1 MRKIAIIVGGWHYPH
16 HFYDKLNQMQIPND
30 TIVDKFVISHRSP
43 DLDIVSEEKL
53 KYVNPTMNYLLQKLD
68 NLLYSRMIKQSEIK
82 EMNYKCDLVDNV
94 AGDYYFVH
102 QWMNLYD
109 YKQYDYIFFFHDDNY
124 LISDKLLVD
133 VVDKKAI
140 LYDMEGNTVN
150 SESYWLVLFNSTV
163 GVDPS
168 PRGSFSVFNKY
179 LFDIMPKFDFVNVS
193 LNRVNQVDTPAGHE
207 AIADWNAILR
217 NMKGVIE
224 RANIK
229 NMVFKLSKV
238 YRCSPY
244 IFECERGLCQKRRLP
259 INMKYVEET
268 IQC

>member
-1 MRKIAIIVGGWHYPH
+1 MRKVAIIVGGWHYPY

-30 TIVDKFVISHRSP
+30 TIVDKFIISHRSP
-43 DLDIVSEEKL
+43 DLDIITKEKSKLNLGPDNIL
-53 KYVNPTMNYLLQKLD
+53 KKMDSILYDKIIKQTEIEKMNYRY
-68 NLLYSRMIKQSEIK
+68 N
-82 EMNYKCDLVDNV
+82 LVDNV

-102 QWMNLYD
+102 QWMGLYD

-124 LISDKLLVD
+124 LINDKLLVD
-133 VVDKKAI
+133 VLDKKAI

-193 LNRVNQVDTPAGHE
+193 LNRVNKFDTPAGHE

-244 IFECERGLCQKRRLP
+244 IFECERGFCQKAWLP
-259 INMKYVEET
+259 INVKYVKEMM
-268 IQC
+268 Q